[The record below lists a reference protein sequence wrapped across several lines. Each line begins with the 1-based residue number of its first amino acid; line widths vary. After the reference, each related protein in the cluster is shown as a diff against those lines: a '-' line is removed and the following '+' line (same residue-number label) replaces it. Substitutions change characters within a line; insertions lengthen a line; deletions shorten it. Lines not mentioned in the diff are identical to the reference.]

1 MPWIKDV
8 CVDTICGSGL
18 GIVQGLFGISMFT
31 DAETEEIF
39 NLKNL
44 ALSVMQKSPEIV
56 TDPLVCE
63 AIRAGQKAGLE
74 TFAKTASP
82 EAISAGVVIA
92 AELVCT
98 KSFKER
104 FAGVLMGACMNI
116 VGC

>member
-1 MPWIKDV
+1 MVWIKDV
-8 CVDTICGSGL
+8 CVDTFCGSGL

-31 DAETEEIF
+31 DAEVEEIF
-39 NLKNL
+39 NLKSL
-44 ALSVMQKSPEIV
+44 ALSVIQKSPEIV

-63 AIRAGQKAGLE
+63 SIRAGQKAGLDA
-74 TFAKTASP
+74 FSKTASP
-82 EAISAGVVIA
+82 EAISAGVVIV

-104 FAGVLMGACMNI
+104 FAGVLMGACLNI